1 MIMAWFGNNK
11 KEAIRKAAEN
21 NSIKIVT
28 QKNATKEVV
37 DQAKLANQQLKEL
50 LERNGFTI
58 QIFLAAGGTT
68 KTRTRK
74 VAK

>member
-1 MIMAWFGNNK
+1 MAWFGNK
-11 KEAIRKAAEN
+11 KEAIRQSAEN

-37 DQAKLANQQLKEL
+37 DQAKLANQHLKDL
-50 LERNGFTI
+50 LCHNGFTI
-58 QIFLAAGGTT
+58 QIFLAAGGIT

-74 VAK
+74 AAK